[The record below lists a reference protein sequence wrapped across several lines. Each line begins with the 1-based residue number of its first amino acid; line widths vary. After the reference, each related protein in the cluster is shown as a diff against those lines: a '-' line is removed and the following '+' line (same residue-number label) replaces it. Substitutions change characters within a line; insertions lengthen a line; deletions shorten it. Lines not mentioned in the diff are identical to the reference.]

1 MKNKILEVKNL
12 RKTYHDSN
20 GEIEAIKNI
29 NFDIYE
35 KEFVS
40 IVGPSGCGKSTLLSL
55 LANIEKQSSGE
66 INWSKEN
73 IVIGYM
79 LQTDSLFP
87 WRNIL
92 DNALVGLE
100 IRNQL
105 TDDNKQYVIDLL
117 KTYGLGDFM
126 YKYPDSLSGGMRQRV
141 ALIRTLAI
149 KPDILLL
156 DEAFSALDSQSR
168 LKVSEDVYKIIK
180 KEHKTAIMVTHDI
193 NEALTLSERVI
204 VFSKRPATI
213 KNIYEINFSGERST
227 LNTRKEKNYNE
238 YVAKLDAMIKKYEDQ
253 FAKAPHKNF
262 VTGHAAFAYLCRDFG
277 LEQNSV
283 EDVFAE
289 GEPNAAQLAK
299 LIEYCKENKIT
310 TIFAEEMASPEV
322 SKTLAQ
328 EVGAKVETIYTIESK
343 EDDKTYLERM
353 DSNLTKILGSLQ

>member
-105 TDDNKQYVIDLL
+105 TDDNKQYVIGLL

-238 YVAKLDAMIKKYEDQ
+238 YYDKIWRDLD
-253 FAKAPHKNF
+253 
-262 VTGHAAFAYLCRDFG
+262 VR
-277 LEQNSV
+277 
-283 EDVFAE
+283 
-289 GEPNAAQLAK
+289 
-299 LIEYCKENKIT
+299 
-310 TIFAEEMASPEV
+310 V
-322 SKTLAQ
+322 S
-328 EVGAKVETIYTIESK
+328 
-343 EDDKTYLERM
+343 
-353 DSNLTKILGSLQ
+353 